1 MTKVAKLLKDRMDQM
16 KLSAD
21 QVAEACGVNRA
32 TVYRWLSGE
41 IDNMKRSNI
50 AALAKILQLDP
61 ALIVGDL
68 DEEDSYEYPII
79 LPEFKTAQ
87 EAIKFIL
94 EVPMVAQFG
103 GYNLESM
110 SDQELIDMA
119 NLVAQ
124 LIRGVAYTTT
134 PDANDN
140 SDPRTGNST
149 NNNNRDPQ

>member
-1 MTKVAKLLKDRMDQM
+1 MTQVAKLLKNRMDQM

-21 QVAEACGVNRA
+21 QVAEACGVNRT
-32 TVYRWLSGE
+32 TVYRWLNGDS
-41 IDNMKRSNI
+41 DNIKRSNI
-50 AALAKILQLDP
+50 ASLAKILHLDP

-68 DEEDSYEYPII
+68 DEEPKDYTII

-94 EVPMVAQFG
+94 EVPIVAQFG
-103 GYNLESM
+103 GYSLESI
-110 SDQELIDMA
+110 SDKELINMA

-140 SDPRTGNST
+140 NSDPR
-149 NNNNRDPQ
+149 NNNNNSQ

>member
-1 MTKVAKLLKDRMDQM
+1 MTIGEYIKQRRKELH
-16 KLSAD
+16 LSAEQIAD
-21 QVAEACGVNRA
+21 YCGVNAA
-32 TVYRWLSGE
+32 TVYRWESGA
-41 IDNMKRSNI
+41 IGDIPGRKI
-50 AALAKILQLDP
+50 KALAEILKISP
-61 ALIVGDL
+61 SIIVGSNDDDDIQEGDL
-68 DEEDSYEYPII
+68 KAPII

-140 SDPRTGNST
+140 NSDPH
-149 NNNNRDPQ
+149 NNNHNSQ

>member
-1 MTKVAKLLKDRMDQM
+1 MDILYENIKRLRKEK
-16 KLSAD
+16 KLS
-21 QVAEACGVNRA
+21 QE
-32 TVYRWLSGE
+32 E
-41 IDNMKRSNI
+41 
-50 AALAKILQLDP
+50 LAKRTGYTDRSSIAKIENGDVDLSQSKIMAFAD
-61 ALIVGDL
+61 ALGVSPQYLMG
-68 DEEDSYEYPII
+68 YPEKAII

-140 SDPRTGNST
+140 SDPR
-149 NNNNRDPQ
+149 NNNHNSQ